1 MGEED
6 KLINLVKNI
15 YASHKEALD
24 FIFENKPDRLA
35 EMSDIIKNKVK
46 QKGFVLG
53 SSSKAYI
60 RFLTTRMD
68 KIIPRKATEW
78 TNRESFLFEFEIA
91 LNRITFRAT
100 ISPGDEEVRAILV
113 EIMENVKGAKTP
125 KGKKWIAHFIEG
137 FRFEFG
143 EMSDEEI
150 ENFIDKIFSDKL
162 SEIIN
167 NVDEEML
174 KRDQDL
180 QKLQ

>member
-1 MGEED
+1 MIFLFLFCKTLFSLRISFIILGGTLFPNLLYHPK
-6 KLINLVKNI
+6 KLPNLKELDFSHSNIINLEI
-15 YASHKEALD
+15 
-24 FIFENKPDRLA
+24 IF
-35 EMSDIIKNKVK
+35 
-46 QKGFVLG
+46 
-53 SSSKAYI
+53 
-60 RFLTTRMD
+60 
-68 KIIPRKATEW
+68 KI
-78 TNRESFLFEFEIA
+78 FEFEIA
-91 LNRITFRAT
+91 LNRITFRAI

-150 ENFIDKIFSDKL
+150 ENFFDKIFSDKF

-174 KRDQDL
+174 KRGQEL